1 MRLAFVVQRYGL
13 DVNGGAEM
21 ECRRFAERLS
31 PHMDVEVITTCAE
44 DHYTWRNVYPAG
56 LDHVNGIRVWRFP
69 VDRER
74 NMAEFDRFTQ
84 QMIARPHS
92 YFDEMR
98 WMELQGPIS
107 SELLRFLEMRERQ
120 YDLFFFVTFL
130 YASTFLGLQAVPRKS
145 VLFPTA
151 HDDSWIRL
159 SIFRPFFSLP
169 RAFAFNTVEEQE
181 LVHRLFRNQYI
192 PSQVVGNGLDLAHL
206 RSVAEHSPDV
216 SAETAQRVNTDDEYI
231 VYVGRIDPSKGCD
244 QLFEFFLRYKA
255 ITLSRVKLVLIGKAT
270 MPIPDHPDIVPLGF
284 MRENHYAWMK
294 RSRALVLPSAWESLS
309 LVVLESLGLG
319 VPVLVNGQCD
329 VLVGHCKRSNGGFYY
344 CDYDEFASA
353 LSLLLNRPAL
363 RQQLGQQGQGYVQQ
377 NYDWT
382 QVERRLVDWLNW
394 IVSWVPEPWNP
405 DQPGGDA

>member
-21 ECRRFAERLS
+21 ECRRFAERLA

-84 QMIARPHS
+84 QTIARPHS
-92 YFDEMR
+92 YFDEIR

-107 SELLRFLEMRERQ
+107 SELLHFLEMREKQ

-130 YASTFLGLQAVPRKS
+130 YASTFLGLQAVSHKS

-151 HDDSWIRL
+151 HDDPWIRL
-159 SIFRPFFSLP
+159 SIFRPFFHLP
-169 RAFAFNTVEEQE
+169 RAFAFNTAEEQS
-181 LVHRLFRNQYI
+181 LVHRLFRNEYI
-192 PSQVVGNGLDLAHL
+192 PSQVVGNGIDLAHL
-206 RSVAEHSPDV
+206 RSMAEPSPDI
-216 SAETAQRVNTDDEYI
+216 SIEAAQRVTADDEYI

-244 QLFEFFLRYKA
+244 QLFEHFLRYKA
-255 ITLSRVKLVLIGKAT
+255 QTSSRVKLVLIGKST
-270 MPIPDHPDIVPLGF
+270 MSIPDHPDIVPLGF
-284 MRENHYAWMK
+284 MRDGHYAWMK
-294 RSRALVLPSAWESLS
+294 RACALVLPSTWESLS
-309 LVVLESLGLG
+309 LVVVESLGLG

-344 CDYDEFASA
+344 YGYDEFAAA
-353 LSLLLNRPAL
+353 LSFLLNCPEL
-363 RQQLGQQGQGYVQQ
+363 RRQLGQQGQEYVRQ

-382 QVERRLVDWLNW
+382 QVERRLVDWLSW

-405 DQPGGDA
+405 DQSGGYA